1 MSNDQRPAMK
11 SVNFLLPVQKFQKLK
26 VYTTCK
32 SITLRELCADIIN
45 SWMEQNEDEICST
58 IDIQNLN
65 RN

>member
-1 MSNDQRPAMK
+1 MPNQQRPAMK

-45 SWMEQNEDEICST
+45 AWMEQNEEEICKA
-58 IDIQNLN
+58 IDINGFN
-65 RN
+65 N